1 MPQRKSIDDYL
12 AEAEDLI
19 HTYEEV
25 SGTEVPRT
33 LKEARDSNWKLIAKG
48 LVIDGLV
55 GYHDDERKHDRQRT
69 ITLPVALRALE
80 IFEDNLIAATIKNP
94 KQLFVSRVRGQV
106 RMLTYAKDALVIVW
120 DFIKL
125 EWESHGLLELLL
137 DALSILG
144 RIIDAV
150 YEVFS
155 RFAGLLVAG
164 FIYVLGTQTF
174 SRTVLDVQIERER
187 IIAQIR
193 KNALPQ
199 RSERRYWRRKVTR
212 L

>member
-1 MPQRKSIDDYL
+1 
-12 AEAEDLI
+12 
-19 HTYEEV
+19 
-25 SGTEVPRT
+25 
-33 LKEARDSNWKLIAKG
+33 
-48 LVIDGLV
+48 
-55 GYHDDERKHDRQRT
+55 
-69 ITLPVALRALE
+69 
-80 IFEDNLIAATIKNP
+80 
-94 KQLFVSRVRGQV
+94 
-106 RMLTYAKDALVIVW
+106 VW